1 MSSVKKIV
9 HVTRKDLLRSTAR
22 KKYVSVDKQ
31 YMASLKKLSY
41 KQLLRVFTTVSA
53 TTDAERAASSKYVT
67 RLTPPELHVAKA
79 IQGEGNATIR
89 NRKISSLSK
98 ELRRKNSAEISN
110 VNIDDLLSDAK
121 KRPEL

>member
-1 MSSVKKIV
+1 MSI
-9 HVTRKDLLRSTAR
+9 
-22 KKYVSVDKQ
+22 DKQ

-41 KQLLRVFTTVSA
+41 KQLLRVYTAISA

-67 RLTPPELHVAKA
+67 RLTPPELRVAKA
-79 IQGEGNATIR
+79 IQGEPNATIK

-98 ELRRKNSAEISN
+98 EMHRKNSVEISN
-110 VNIDDLLSDAK
+110 VDIDALLAEAK